1 MDYYQMLI
9 WSSIIGLLAGFLSGM
24 LGFGGGSIRIPLLNL
39 IGFTL
44 ITSFSINLMVIPLS
58 SLIGV
63 YSHRKQL
70 QLKAGLYL
78 AFGGSLGTIL
88 GVLIA
93 FYLAINNFVLAIV
106 FFLAS
111 LLTVI
116 GLNLYK
122 FAPKFDQKFDPT
134 PRNII
139 SGGFFLNIITG
150 IKGGSG
156 GSLFPPLLRFLKLDI
171 HKAIATSLFATIF
184 TASVGVIM
192 FWQRGEI
199 AWLEGLIVLLGSII
213 GVRLGSLL
221 SIKTKS
227 TALEVVLSIIVIFMA
242 LITVFKAIL

>member
-1 MDYYQMLI
+1 MVYYQVLM
-9 WSSIIGLLAGFLSGM
+9 WSAVIGLLAGFLSGM
-24 LGFGGGSIRIPLLNL
+24 LGIGGGSIRIPLLNL

-44 ITSFSINLMVIPLS
+44 ITSFGINLMVIPIS
-58 SLIGV
+58 SLFGV
-63 YSHRKQL
+63 YSHRKYL
-70 QLKAGLYL
+70 QLKPGLYL
-78 AFGGSLGTIL
+78 AIGGSFGTIL

-111 LLTVI
+111 LLTVV
-116 GLNLYK
+116 GLNLYR
-122 FAPKFDQKFDPT
+122 FAPKFAQNFDPT

-139 SGGFFLNIITG
+139 GGGFFLNIITG
-150 IKGGSG
+150 MKGGSG
-156 GSLFPPLLRFLKLDI
+156 GSLFPPLLKILKFDI

-199 AWLEGLIVLLGSII
+199 TWLEGLIVLLGSII

-227 TALEVVLSIIVIFMA
+227 TALEVALSIIVVLMA
-242 LITVFKAIL
+242 LITVFKAIV